1 MYRIGEVEFHWDSMC
16 LHSKHVLLITGP
28 LKVAPVPNDSNSYHL
43 WLLYHLVPSQLDEGG
58 SPPKAFG
65 AETEQLACPDVF
77 LKEKQIKGDNK
88 KHTQKK
94 TNVEMECI
102 MYNTFKIA

>member
-1 MYRIGEVEFHWDSMC
+1 M
-16 LHSKHVLLITGP
+16 
-28 LKVAPVPNDSNSYHL
+28 PNDSNSYHL

-77 LKEKQIKGDNK
+77 LREKQIKGDNK
-88 KHTQKK
+88 KTPPKK
-94 TNVEMECI
+94 TNVEIEGK
-102 MYNTFKIA
+102 MYNTFR